1 MIVTEQIQIGK
12 KIFLIASG
20 ILIRISKQF
29 QYSVTSLKK
38 KKKKSGWHAKWK
50 MISRNYINFIV
61 VQAKMYYCVN

>member
-29 QYSVTSLKK
+29 QYSANCLRKNNQDGMLNKK
-38 KKKKSGWHAKWK
+38 
-50 MISRNYINFIV
+50 
-61 VQAKMYYCVN
+61 